1 MKQVV
6 YMLTCANQTE
16 AKAIAH
22 ALITNRS
29 AACVKTMPVQS
40 TYRWKAEVQHE
51 SEVLLLIESTDRA
64 FEQINDTV
72 KMLHSYSQYVLN
84 QIDVS
89 RSNDGV
95 IEWIN
100 EVMS

>member
-1 MKQVV
+1 
-6 YMLTCANQTE
+6 MLTCANQTE

-22 ALITNRS
+22 ALITNCS

-40 TYRWKAEVQHE
+40 TYRWKTEVQHE

-64 FEQINDTV
+64 FEQINDKV